1 MAKELKK
8 RSEVAVENTWK
19 VEDLY
24 PNDEAF
30 LKDLDL
36 LKSQIPQIQQYKGV
50 FTQSAEKLL
59 EFYKKNDELTYLTY
73 RLIGYAGRM
82 ADVDTA
88 NSKYQGF
95 MGSLYS
101 TMVQLESAS
110 SFTAPELLALSDET
124 LEKYYSECKDLE
136 LYRDAINET
145 RRLKDHILSAREE
158 ELLAMAGDVLAAP
171 DDINGM
177 LNDADMVYPE
187 ITDAEGNKVR
197 ITHGNFIPLLESSD
211 RRVRKE
217 TFEGLYSVY
226 KQFRNT
232 SAAILDSQTKG
243 LLFRANAKK
252 YESTLHCALD
262 RTNVNVN
269 VYHNLIDTVHK
280 NFDKMHK
287 YIRLRKKLMKL
298 DELHMY
304 DLYTPIV
311 ANADI
316 KIPFE
321 EAKQIVT
328 EALKPLGEDYISV
341 LKQGFENRWI
351 DVYENEGKRSGAYS
365 MGIPVHPYVLLNYA
379 DTLDSM
385 FTLIHEMGHA
395 LHSYFSFKN
404 QPIVYSDYKIFVAE
418 VASTCNEAL
427 LMRYLLNTTTDKVKR
442 AYLIN
447 HFLEGFRTTLYRQTM
462 FAEFELKI
470 NEMTAR
476 GEKLTADEL
485 NKIYRQLNI
494 DYYGEDIVVD
504 EQIDIE
510 WARIPHFY
518 YNYYVFQ
525 YATGYSAAVA
535 LSEKIL
541 TEGAPAVEKYLKFLG
556 SGCTKDP
563 VSLLADAG
571 VDMSTSEPID
581 RALKVFGELIDE
593 MDKIME

>member
-101 TMVQLESAS
+101 TLVQLESAS

-243 LLFRANAKK
+243 LLFMANAKK

-262 RTNVNVN
+262 RTNVSVN

-311 ANADI
+311 ADADI

-321 EAKQIVT
+321 EAKQIVA

-494 DYYGEDIVVD
+494 DYYGEDIVVN

-581 RALKVFGELIDE
+581 KALKVFGELIDE

>member
-30 LKDLDL
+30 LKDLD
-36 LKSQIPQIQQYKGV
+36 

-73 RLIGYAGRM
+73 NLIGYAGRM

-101 TMVQLESAS
+101 AMVQLESAS

-262 RTNVNVN
+262 RTNVSVN

-447 HFLEGFRTTLYRQTM
+447 HFLDGFRTTLYRQTM